1 MSQPWH
7 NETFV
12 KRFWAKVPRERD
24 PAKCWS
30 WLGHIGPRGYG
41 KIALG
46 PRGTGEVGAHCAA
59 LAILTGEAPSSR
71 GVVDHVCGTRSCVNP
86 YHLRRVSVAENVQ
99 HRVGRN
105 SNNTSGHRNVYWDRR
120 RQAWR
125 VQVKIAGR
133 DVHGGYFPATDLDG
147 TISAARELRVA
158 NGFPEF
164 WAVGG
169 AKAKELP
176 LVPVVVKR
184 GSGEVSSSPIAQ
196 VEQDAATVAQT
207 SEEETDGES

>member
-24 PAKCWS
+24 PAKCWL
-30 WLGHIGPRGYG
+30 WLGYIGPGGYG
-41 KIALG
+41 KISLG
-46 PRGTGEVGAHCAA
+46 PREC
-59 LAILTGEAPSSR
+59 
-71 GVVDHVCGTRSCVNP
+71 
-86 YHLRRVSVAENVQ
+86 
-99 HRVGRN
+99 
-105 SNNTSGHRNVYWDRR
+105 
-120 RQAWR
+120 
-125 VQVKIAGR
+125 
-133 DVHGGYFPATDLDG
+133 
-147 TISAARELRVA
+147 
-158 NGFPEF
+158 

-196 VEQDAATVAQT
+196 VGQDAATVAQT
-207 SEEETDGES
+207 SEEEEYGES